1 MKSMI
6 NKAEWPENLVKA
18 IFVEDSFEECRVA
31 LDWRGTLEYLLI
43 STLTDRE
50 EQVLRCRYQEGLT
63 YHQIGEVVGVGSER
77 IRLILNKTIRKFRHP
92 SRVKYLRRG
101 MIDCYKTDCDSCREL
116 NYNRG
121 YREGFR
127 NGQINGNA
135 AVSSNPY
142 QDQEDLSSLPMETA
156 PIDYL
161 DLNVRTY
168 NGLKRANI
176 NTIGVLI
183 SKSRSE
189 LFQLRN
195 IGKRSLD
202 DLEKRLQ
209 VHQLALREESATE

>member
-6 NKAEWPENLVKA
+6 NKEEWPKNLIKA
-18 IFVEDSFEECRVA
+18 IFAEDTFEECRVA

-63 YHQIGEVVGVGSER
+63 YQQIGEVVGVGNER
-77 IRLILNKTIRKFRHP
+77 IRLILNKAIRKFRHP
-92 SRVKYLRRG
+92 SRAKYLRRG
-101 MIDCYKTDCDSCREL
+101 MIDCHKADCESCREL

-121 YREGFR
+121 YCEGFR
-127 NGQINGNA
+127 NGQLDSK
-135 AVSSNPY
+135 AVASLNPY
-142 QDQEDLSSLPMETA
+142 QDQEDLSTLPMETA

-209 VHQLALREESATE
+209 VHQLALRDESVIG

>member
-1 MKSMI
+1 MKYTI
-6 NKAEWPENLVKA
+6 NTAEWPENLVKA
-18 IFVEDSFEECRVA
+18 IFVEDSLEDCRVA

-50 EQVLRCRYQEGLT
+50 EQVLRCRYQKGLT
-63 YHQIGEVVGVGSER
+63 YRQIGELVGVGAER
-77 IRLILNKTIRKFRHP
+77 IRVIMNKAIRKLRHP

-101 MIDCYKTDCDSCREL
+101 MIDCHKADCESCQEL

-121 YREGFR
+121 YQEGFR
-127 NGQINGNA
+127 NGQLNSNSTIP
-135 AVSSNPY
+135 SNPY
-142 QDQEDLSSLPMETA
+142 QDQEDLSEIPIEIA

-161 DLNVRTY
+161 DLNVRTF

-176 NTIGVLI
+176 NTIGALT
-183 SKSRSE
+183 SKTRSE

-202 DLEKRLQ
+202 DLEKRLKM
-209 VHQLALREESATE
+209 HNLTLREEAATA

>member
-1 MKSMI
+1 MKSTI
-6 NKAEWPENLVKA
+6 NKAEWPENLVVD
-18 IFVEDSFEECRVA
+18 IFAADDLQGCRVA

-43 STLTDRE
+43 STFTDRE

-63 YHQIGEVVGVGSER
+63 YRQIGEVVGVGAER
-77 IRLILNKTIRKFRHP
+77 IRLIINKAIRKFRHP

-101 MIDCYKTDCDSCREL
+101 MIDCHKEDCENCQKL

-127 NGQINGNA
+127 NGQID
-135 AVSSNPY
+135 SNSTIPADPY
-142 QDQEDLSSLPMETA
+142 EDQVDLSEIPIETA

-176 NTIGVLI
+176 NTIGVLT
-183 SKSRSE
+183 SKTRSE
-189 LFQLRN
+189 LFRLRN

-202 DLEKRLQ
+202 DLEKRLKI
-209 VHQLALREESATE
+209 HNLALREEAPIV

>member
-18 IFVEDSFEECRVA
+18 IFAEDSFEECRVA

-63 YHQIGEVVGVGSER
+63 YYQIGEVVGVGSER
-77 IRLILNKTIRKFRHP
+77 IRLILNKAIRKFRHP

-101 MIDCYKTDCDSCREL
+101 MIDCYKTDCESCREL

-127 NGQINGNA
+127 NGQIDGNA
-135 AVSSNPY
+135 TISSNPY
-142 QDQEDLSSLPMETA
+142 QDQEDLSSLPIETV

-183 SKSRSE
+183 SKTRSE

-209 VHQLALREESATE
+209 VHQLGLREESATE